1 MACSYHHTN
10 SPRAQQDYRGM
21 FISSPIHLFLFLPKN
36 SDDEDRL
43 STLTD
48 DILLSIHPGES
59 RHSYGCDD
67 KCLINTLDLKHLPW
81 LLPELSIEVEH
92 KDQAMASPTKAITSF
107 LSTPWSET
115 CHQKA
120 AAQALFGQQL
130 LRCHWTYCYS
140 SS

>member
-1 MACSYHHTN
+1 
-10 SPRAQQDYRGM
+10 M
-21 FISSPIHLFLFLPKN
+21 FISSPIHLFLFLPQN

-81 LLPELSIEVEH
+81 LLPELSIDVIGFLPVPYPNPIEVEH